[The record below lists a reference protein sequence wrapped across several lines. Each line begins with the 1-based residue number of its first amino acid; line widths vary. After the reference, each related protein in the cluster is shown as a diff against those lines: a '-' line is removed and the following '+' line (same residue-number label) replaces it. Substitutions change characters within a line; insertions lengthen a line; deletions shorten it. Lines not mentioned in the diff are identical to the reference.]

1 MKEKRI
7 MNLVYVAYC
16 CAPYN
21 GSEASIEWE
30 IPLNASRNNK
40 VFLVTVPEPKPFIDR
55 YYAELS
61 GGGGSSNLIIKY
73 VDIPKKYKN
82 IFKGP
87 LYTFGKIFGIRKQL
101 D

>member
-1 MKEKRI
+1 